1 MSNAQ
6 HQVVLPLKNQTFIGP
21 GARLSSRPQAPGS
34 SPPQVCTSGV
44 EAAAVA
50 TKSAEERVAGKSS
63 EREDLMEKAAA
74 ARREIDAAKA
84 AEKKAAEAGD

>member
-1 MSNAQ
+1 M
-6 HQVVLPLKNQTFIGP
+6 
-21 GARLSSRPQAPGS
+21 
-34 SPPQVCTSGV
+34 CTSGV

-84 AEKKAAEAGD
+84 AEKARKEREEQPARLTSVDGGGMDQAA